1 MFYARNEESL
11 LLHSI
16 YYLFIIIG
24 HHHLLLLFN
33 SIYFIYSLLSISI
46 LQAFTLLFLIVKPI
60 LYNHLL
66 SSMVAIITIIMIFIY
81 IIFHYNYHYISGA
94 HF

>member
-1 MFYARNEESL
+1 
-11 LLHSI
+11 
-16 YYLFIIIG
+16 
-24 HHHLLLLFN
+24 LLLLFN

-46 LQAFTLLFLIVKPI
+46 LQAFTLLFLIIKPI